1 MSTKQQNAASSFPA
15 SRMRK
20 TWGPYT
26 VKCVLLVTK
35 RVVNGVYDPNREY
48 GRLSRETWVDPI
60 YYHLNIKKKLSW
72 IFLNQTIL
80 FTGCVELSF
89 DLPSRLGH
97 VRITLTQVN
106 IKLKLGNKL
115 DQEILKLN
123 CWVKLFYPFYFL
135 F

>member
-1 MSTKQQNAASSFPA
+1 MLLLPFL
-15 SRMRK
+15 RLGREK

-26 VKCVLLVTK
+26 IKCVFLFTK
-35 RVVNGVYDPNREY
+35 RVVNGVYDPNREF
-48 GRLSRETWVDPI
+48 GRLSHETWVDPI
-60 YYHLNIKKKLSW
+60 YYHLNIKKRLSW

-123 CWVKLFYPFYFL
+123 CWVEPFYPFYFL